1 MAIGTQSEVS
11 ICNIALTML
20 GEKSIT
26 SLGDDSK
33 QARYCA
39 LRYGDV
45 RNAVLRA
52 HPWNCALA
60 RAQLA
65 RLADDPAF
73 GWAYQYELPNDYLRM
88 VRLENMEDEYVIE
101 GSALLTDISP
111 CRIIYVKLLTDT
123 TQFDP
128 LLVEAIACRLAW
140 ELAKPVTGS
149 TDLMDRMEKKYDTIL
164 REARSIDAQEGSSN
178 DELIADIWLRARIG
192 DSVTRFDG
200 SFE

>member
-1 MAIGTQSEVS
+1 MAIGSQSEVS

-33 QARYCA
+33 QARYCS
-39 LRYGDV
+39 LRYEDI

-60 RAQLA
+60 RVQLA

-73 GWAYQYELPNDYLRM
+73 GWAYQYELPNDYLRI

-123 TQFDP
+123 TLFDP
-128 LLVEAIACRLAW
+128 LLCQAIATRLAW
-140 ELAKPVTGS
+140 ELAKPITGS
-149 TDLMDRMEKKYDTIL
+149 TEIMDRMERKYDAIL
-164 REARSIDAQEGSSN
+164 KEARSIDAQEGQSN
-178 DELIADIWLRARIG
+178 EEFIADLWLRARIG
-192 DSVTRFDG
+192 DSVDRFDG